1 MKLNIKESIASHD
14 KLQDSEIEIVETPN
28 REIKIFSESDYL
40 KKSISKRVSN
50 KKTDKYDIKF
60 KSTYKSYSAAI
71 KLLKSV
77 SKYKVPFE
85 KMMLIATIS
94 SEITECVNCFW
105 KDFNEVISSSL
116 LNIDADELMTIFIY
130 IIIKSQ
136 MSDLLIHSKFIKEFT
151 TSTTRSTMM
160 GYYYTTIEASL
171 IYILSVNNKNDLLNR
186 EKIRQSLVPNKTSFI
201 NENEDFTHLAINT
214 NLTNNTN

>member
-14 KLQDSEIEIVETPN
+14 RLQDSDIEIVEAPT

-40 KKSISKRVSN
+40 KKSISKRISN
-50 KKTDKYDIKF
+50 KKSESKYDTKF
-60 KSTYKSYSAAI
+60 KSNFKSYSAAI
-71 KLLKSV
+71 KLLKTI
-77 SKYKVPFE
+77 SKYRVPFE

-94 SEITECVNCFW
+94 SEITECVNIFW

-136 MSDLLIHSKFIKEFT
+136 MSELLIHSKFIKEFT

-186 EKIRQSLVPNKTSFI
+186 DKIRQSLVPNKTSFI
-201 NENEDFTHLAINT
+201 NEKEDYNLAINM
-214 NLTNNTN
+214 NMTNNTN